1 MDGITEPHYDESI
14 PFQMGIGDEHDQ
26 WPPHTNAI
34 TYDLRSLND
43 GVIHEAPALAVTTRA
58 MRGNIQAEKDVEGQK

>member
-34 TYDLRSLND
+34 TYELRSLND
-43 GVIHEAPALAVTTRA
+43 GVIHEAPH
-58 MRGNIQAEKDVEGQK
+58 